1 MIFQAGPDAPV
12 RDRLRRATLP
22 VMRLIRKTLL
32 GLALLLIG
40 LPLAAILIYQLLPP
54 PVTPLMLVRPG
65 KIDYRW
71 VDLEEISPHA
81 VQAAIVSED
90 QLFCTH
96 WGIDWRQMRIVLDEL
111 LEDGEPSRG
120 ASTISMQTARN
131 LFLPPSKTALRKA
144 VEIPLALA
152 LDLITP
158 KDRLITLYLN
168 IAEWGGGIYGIE
180 AAAQRHFGKPAKALS
195 AAEAARLIA
204 VLPNPLARDPARP
217 SAAVQSWANRIA
229 AEVRRSGGLWYCI

>member
-1 MIFQAGPDAPV
+1 
-12 RDRLRRATLP
+12 
-22 VMRLIRKTLL
+22 MRLIRRTLL
-32 GLALLLIG
+32 ALAALTVG
-40 LPLAAILIYQLLPP
+40 LPVAIILLYQVFPP
-54 PVTPLMLVRPG
+54 PVTPLMLSRP
-65 KIDYRW
+65 IATDYRW
-71 VDLEEISPHA
+71 VELDQISPHVVRA
-81 VQAAIVSED
+81 VIASED
-90 QLFCTH
+90 QLFCEH

-168 IAEWGGGIYGIE
+168 IAEWGEGIYGIE

-195 AAEAARLIA
+195 AAEAARLVA

-217 SAAVQSWANRIA
+217 SAAVQSRANRIA
-229 AEVRRSGGLWYCI
+229 AEVRRSGGLWDCI